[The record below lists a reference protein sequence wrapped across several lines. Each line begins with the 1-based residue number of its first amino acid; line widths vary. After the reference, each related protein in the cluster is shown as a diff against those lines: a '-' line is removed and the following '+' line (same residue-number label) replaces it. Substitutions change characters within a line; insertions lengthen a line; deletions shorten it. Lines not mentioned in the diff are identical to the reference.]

1 MSLSPQQNKKMLEDL
16 LALSNKYLVRS
27 DANLITKAFEFAS
40 MAHENDIRASDEPYF
55 SHPYAVSRILCEEIP
70 FDDVSV
76 ACGLMHDIVEDHED
90 YSIEVIKKNFGDEI
104 AVIIDGL
111 TKIKYIFKG
120 SDISQ
125 AENYRKL
132 LMSISRDI
140 RVIIVKFAD
149 RLHNMRTIEFLNPD
163 KKKRIA
169 KETLEIYAPLAHR
182 FGLGQLKWELED
194 LAFKELNKQAYE
206 DIKKKISSKRGERE
220 KYIEK
225 FSAPIIERLNEYGFK
240 FEINGR
246 PKHLYSIYGKMI
258 KRNKPF
264 EEIYD
269 LFAVRIILE
278 SDKIHDCY
286 TTFGM
291 VNEVYIPVPDRFK
304 DYIAIP
310 KNNNYQSIHT
320 TVVGPNGMLVEVQI
334 RTRKMHN
341 IAEQGVAAHW
351 KYKEGGNLND
361 KTIDNYVNWIRE
373 IIENPSP
380 DDQKKNII
388 ENFKMNLFA
397 DEIYVFTPK
406 GDLRRLP
413 LNSTPVDFAFDIH
426 SKVGHHCIG
435 AKVNQRIVSLDTIL
449 QSGDQVDIITSK
461 NQHPNKN
468 WLKFVVTHK
477 AKNEIR
483 RWLNKEEDKIV
494 DTGKEIWDKKLKKMK
509 LTFTPQEIKKIITA
523 NKFENLRQFY
533 LTIASGKVN
542 LDEVITHSAMEEEKE
557 KKETSYLTE
566 VDKFTSYA
574 RATGGHIVVD
584 GETTKMLI
592 SYSKCCN
599 PIPGDPVVGFVTVG
613 EGIKIHRRNCKNL
626 LQAITRDP
634 EKVVDIQWPE
644 IENNSFIVGLVLRG
658 EDSPGILNTISHLV
672 VSYKN
677 TNIKS
682 INIDTHDNMFE
693 GTVTLYVNNLQHL
706 SGIIEKLKKIK
717 GVYSVARMEE

>member
-16 LALSNKYLVRS
+16 ILLSKKHLTKV
-27 DANLITKAFEFAS
+27 DEALITKAFDFAA

-55 SHPYAVSRILCEEIP
+55 SHPYAVAKILCDEVP

-90 YSIEVIKKNFGDEI
+90 YSIDVIKKNFGEEI
-104 AVIIDGL
+104 SIIIDGL

-182 FGLGQLKWELED
+182 FGLGNLKWELED

-278 SDKIHDCY
+278 TDVVHECY

-291 VNEVYIPVPDRFK
+291 INEVYIPVPDRFK

-320 TVVGPNGMLVEVQI
+320 TVVGPEGLLVEVQI

-351 KYKEGGNLND
+351 KYKEGGSLNNR
-361 KTIDNYVNWIRE
+361 TIDSYVNWIRE
-373 IIENPSP
+373 IIENPSV

-388 ENFKMNLFA
+388 ENFKMNLFS
-397 DEIYVFTPK
+397 DEIYIFTPK

-413 LNSTPVDFAFDIH
+413 ANATPVDFAFDIH

-449 QSGDQVDIITSK
+449 HSGDQVDIITSK

-483 RWLNKEEDKIV
+483 KWLNKEEDKIIV
-494 DTGKEIWDKKLKKMK
+494 TGKEIWEKKLKKMK
-509 LTFTPQEIKKIITA
+509 LTFTPQEIKKIISA

-533 LTIASGKVN
+533 LTIASGKVD
-542 LDEVITHSAMEEEKE
+542 LDEVLTPKDEEVENKE
-557 KKETSYLTE
+557 ASHQAEI
-566 VDKFTSYA
+566 DKFTSYA
-574 RATGGHIVVD
+574 RATGGHIVID
-584 GETTKMLI
+584 GEMTKMLI
-592 SYSKCCN
+592 SYSKCCS

-626 LQAITRDP
+626 LQAIARDP
-634 EKVVDIQWPE
+634 EKVVDIQWPD
-644 IENNSFIVGLVLRG
+644 IENNSFIAGLLLKG
-658 EDSPGILNTISHLV
+658 EDSPGLLNTISHTI

-682 INIDTHDNMFE
+682 INIDTQDNIFH

-706 SGIIEKLKKIK
+706 SSVIEKLKKIK
-717 GVYSVARMEE
+717 GVYSVSRLEE